1 MLNPAMFP
9 VMAMLGAI
17 AANLT
22 ELVRGENSWWQ
33 PAMEIG
39 VRTFSLAIAAYTVLW
54 FALLTAAV
62 YAGGDA
68 DVMAGVEVLGTF
80 LVGMGIYSLF
90 HLSRFISSKLQ
101 LWIYRLALPLV
112 IGGSFLVS
120 KFG

>member
-22 ELVRGENSWWQ
+22 ELVRGENSRWQ

-80 LVGMGIYSLF
+80 QVGMGIYSLF

>member
-1 MLNPAMFP
+1 M
-9 VMAMLGAI
+9 
-17 AANLT
+17 
-22 ELVRGENSWWQ
+22 RGENSRWQ

-68 DVMAGVEVLGTF
+68 DVIAGVEVLGIF
-80 LVGMGIYSLF
+80 LLAMGIYSLF
-90 HLSRFISSKLQ
+90 HLSRFIGSKLQ

-112 IGGSFLVS
+112 IGGSFLVC